1 MQRNQYMVRSVGTY
15 RNLLRRDDQCNE
27 CNRDIDYNQLGILY
41 MAKIHL
47 KKYYFSSVSGSLV
60 EHWPEGT
67 SVNTYSLY
75 INWKSVWFDEKEIKQ
90 RPRLIKPF
98 NT

>member
-47 KKYYFSSVSGSLV
+47 KKILFFFSFWVPSGTLARGYFREYLFTVYKLKICLV
-60 EHWPEGT
+60 
-67 SVNTYSLY
+67 
-75 INWKSVWFDEKEIKQ
+75 
-90 RPRLIKPF
+90 
-98 NT
+98 